1 MRQIAVV
8 LLAIN
13 GLLAAP
19 VSVRDEGVQGL
30 QEDVDATSA
39 ANDTLQQEIDEIIKQ
54 GFLENTENLDKIN
67 ASFTLQ
73 PGEVKLCV
81 RLSYIV
87 RCKDNSSCLYC
98 HFPDSYYKLVWT
110 SMNPSSL
117 SGSFLLEFAR
127 LNWEF
132 FGFQWQKACDI
143 STESTIT
150 MNITAPTL
158 KMICGSRKY
167 ENGRYL
173 FQSLKTLT
181 EQVGATLHFRIII
194 VTASRASKILI
205 LRSRLEKFT
214 IRSYI
219 FA

>member
-1 MRQIAVV
+1 MRPIAVV

-73 PGEVKLCV
+73 PGEVKLCA

-87 RCKDNSSCLYC
+87 RCTDDEYC
-98 HFPDSYYKLVWT
+98 PKPVYCSYYGYNHTLVWT
-110 SMNPSSL
+110 SINPSSL
-117 SGSFLLEFAR
+117 SGSFLLEFSE

-132 FGFQWQKACDI
+132 LGFNGRGLVISAQKAPFLSI
-143 STESTIT
+143 
-150 MNITAPTL
+150 
-158 KMICGSRKY
+158 
-167 ENGRYL
+167 
-173 FQSLKTLT
+173 
-181 EQVGATLHFRIII
+181 
-194 VTASRASKILI
+194 
-205 LRSRLEKFT
+205 
-214 IRSYI
+214 
-219 FA
+219 